1 MANQSRPNGPRKGRP
16 DRPRGARGSSHRS
29 GTRPTAPTAD
39 SMIGTELTLD
49 VGAVANGGSCV
60 ARSDNRVVFVRHTLP
75 GERVRAI
82 VTGGTTT
89 SRFLRADAVEILQ
102 ASPHRRPPACPW
114 SGPGRCGGCDWQH
127 TDVAYGRELKTA
139 VVAEQLRR
147 LAGIEWQGQVE
158 AVPGDDDGLRW
169 RTRVELA
176 TAPNGRAGFR
186 GHRSHEIVAVHD
198 CVISVPQVGETGIF
212 TEVFESGVSGVDVAV
227 ASDGSTTAV
236 LLPDDSKVPSVIEHV
251 SSGAV
256 ELDFEVSARGFW
268 QVHPGAATT
277 FVTRVLE
284 GLDPQPGERAL
295 DLYCGV
301 GLFTRF
307 LAVAV
312 GAQGT
317 VLGIEGDERAVADA
331 QPSLRATPQARVE
344 RRDVRRSAHLV
355 TKHLGDDV
363 DLVVLDPPRTGAG
376 REVIEQ
382 IAALE
387 PRGIAYVACDPSAL
401 ARDLAYAADLG
412 YEATSIRAYDAFPM
426 THHVECIAILAPV
439 TGS

>member
-1 MANQSRPNGPRKGRP
+1 MR
-16 DRPRGARGSSHRS
+16 
-29 GTRPTAPTAD
+29 GTRPTTPAAD
-39 SMIGTELTLD
+39 SLVGTELTLD
-49 VGAVANGGSCV
+49 IGSVANGGSCV
-60 ARSDNRVVFVRHTLP
+60 ARSDGRVVFVRHSLP
-75 GERVRAI
+75 GERVRAV
-82 VTGGTTT
+82 VTGGTAT
-89 SRFLRADAVEILQ
+89 SKFLRADAVEVLE
-102 ASPHRRPPACPW
+102 ASPHRRSAPCPW

-127 TDVAYGRELKTA
+127 TDAAYGRELKTA
-139 VVAEQLRR
+139 VVQEQLRR
-147 LAGIEWQGQVE
+147 LAGIEWHGQVE
-158 AVPGDDDGLRW
+158 AVPGDEDGLRW

-176 TAPNGRAGFR
+176 TGSNGRAGFR
-186 GHRSHEIVAVHD
+186 GNRSHEIVPVQD
-198 CVISVPQVGETGIF
+198 CVISVPEVAETGIF
-212 TEVFESGVSGVDVAV
+212 TEVFERGVSGVDVAV
-227 ASDGSTTAV
+227 SSDGSATAV
-236 LLPDDSKVPSVIEHV
+236 LLPHE
-251 SSGAV
+251 GAV
-256 ELDFEVSARGFW
+256 PTVVERVTSGDTALDFEVSARGFW

-331 QPSLRATPQARVE
+331 QPALRETPQARVE
-344 RRDVRRSAHLV
+344 RRDVRRSAHLI

-376 REVIEQ
+376 REVMEAIT
-382 IAALE
+382 ALK

-426 THHVECIAILAPV
+426 TQHMECIAILVPV
-439 TGS
+439 ATA